1 MWRTNFVCDSLREHV
16 VGWSA
21 ATRLRTQLTAIVSA
35 EFNSVEAVHYT
46 TPNNLH
52 ENFATQTAYHGVE
65 RKQMVNPFST
75 WRLHVE

>member
-1 MWRTNFVCDSLREHV
+1 
-16 VGWSA
+16 
-21 ATRLRTQLTAIVSA
+21 LTAIASA